1 MASLPSF
8 SASDVQHRVGQA
20 SFDRGRRYFRDRA
33 IFDVRREGRTLKA
46 ACHGSLPDP
55 YYLHV
60 TFDEGGITEA
70 DCSCPVG
77 DGGFCKHVAALL
89 LTWLAD
95 PDVFVETEPVD
106 QALQRRSKEDLI
118 GLIRLMLTRHP
129 ELEDLVAMPSPGSRQ
144 AALEPGVIERQ
155 VRRVFSGDLYEW
167 GSAYRIGR
175 DLERIARQGNA
186 YAQHGDWASTSTLC
200 RALIDGIME
209 HYEMLHDEN
218 GDVAEVV
225 NTCVTH
231 LGRILERATDPA
243 LRSDVAQLLY
253 EVLRWDVA
261 MGGVDLGY
269 EAKDFLQ
276 AHATAG
282 ERADV
287 CARIEADLERLGPA
301 DDWSS
306 GWRREALGGLLLA
319 LQPGEVDDETYL
331 HVCRASGRTE
341 DLVARLLQLGRPDE
355 ALKAARAASDYILLQ
370 LTPHFLDHSHGEA
383 IDALVLNRLG
393 DGTDRRLVEW
403 LKERARDRGDA
414 ELAQRLAERLFMA
427 DPSVERYADVL
438 ALSRTLGREDAVR
451 TALRDRLQSQ
461 KAYAVL
467 IEVYLHDDEPDE
479 ALKLLYLSE
488 KEWGFYGRRSQ
499 LRLTVADAV
508 AEARP
513 EEALQLYLD
522 AATNL
527 IEQRGRSNYA
537 EAARLLHKVR
547 VVYQR
552 RGKHEDWRLFIQELR
567 DTFKTLRALQDELNK
582 AGL

>member
-1 MASLPSF
+1 MASLPPF
-8 SASDVQHRVGQA
+8 SASDVRHRVGQA
-20 SFDRGRRYFRDRA
+20 SFDRGRHYFRDRA

-60 TFDEGGITEA
+60 TFDDDGIAEA

-106 QALQRRSKEDLI
+106 QALQRRSKEELI

-129 ELEDLVAMPSPGSRQ
+129 ELEDLVAMPSPGSVQ
-144 AALEPGVIERQ
+144 ASLEPGLIERQ

-167 GSAYRIGR
+167 GSAYRVGR
-175 DLERIARQGNA
+175 DLERIARQGEA
-186 YAQHGDWASTSTLC
+186 YAQHGDWASTFTLC
-200 RALIDGIME
+200 QALIDGIMAN
-209 HYEMLHDEN
+209 YEMLHDEN

-225 NTCVTH
+225 NACVTH
-231 LGRILERATDPA
+231 LGRILEHATDPA

-253 EVLRWDVA
+253 EVMRWDVA
-261 MGGVDLGY
+261 MGGIDLGY
-269 EAKDFLQ
+269 EAKDFLLT
-276 AHATAG
+276 HATAD

-287 CARIEADLERLGPA
+287 RVRIEADLARLSPS

-306 GWRREALGGLLLA
+306 GWRRERLGGLLLE

-331 HVCRASGRTE
+331 QVCRASGRTE
-341 DLVARLLQLGRPDE
+341 DLVARLLQLDRLDE
-355 ALKAARAASDYILLQ
+355 ALAAARAASDYALLR
-370 LTPHFLDHSHGEA
+370 LTPHFLGYGHGEA
-383 IDALVLNRLG
+383 IDALVLDRLS
-393 DGTDRRLVEW
+393 DDTDRRLVEW

-414 ELAQRLAERLFMA
+414 GLAERLAERLFIA
-427 DPSVERYADVL
+427 DPSVERYAEVL
-438 ALSRTLGREDAVR
+438 ALSRTLGHEAATR
-451 TALRDRLQSQ
+451 TSLRKRLRSQ

-467 IEVYLHDDEPDE
+467 TQAYLHDGEHDE
-479 ALKLLYLSE
+479 ALRLIYLSE
-488 KEWGFYGRRSQ
+488 KEGSWYGRRSQ
-499 LRLTVADAV
+499 MRLTVADAV
-508 AEARP
+508 AETRP

-522 AATNL
+522 AATHL
-527 IEQRGRSNYA
+527 IEQRGRDNYA
-537 EAARLLHKVR
+537 EAAQLLHKAR
-547 VVYQR
+547 TIYQR
-552 RGKHEDWRLFIQELR
+552 RNKHEDWTLFIDELR
-567 DTFKTLRALQDELNK
+567 DTFKTLRALQDEMNK

>member
-8 SASDVQHRVGQA
+8 SASDIRHRVGQA
-20 SFDRGRRYFRDRA
+20 SFDRGRHYFRDRA

-46 ACHGSLPDP
+46 ACHGSLPEP

-60 TFDEGGITEA
+60 TFGDNGIAEA

-77 DGGFCKHVAALL
+77 DGGFCKHVVALL

-95 PDVFVETEPVD
+95 PDVFVETEPVE
-106 QALQRRSKEDLI
+106 QALQRRSKEELI

-144 AALEPGVIERQ
+144 ESLEPGIIERQ

-167 GSAYRIGR
+167 GSAYRVGR
-175 DLERIARQGNA
+175 DLERIMRQGEA
-186 YAQHGDWASTSTLC
+186 YAQHGDWASLFALC
-200 RALIDGIME
+200 RALADGIME

-225 NTCVTH
+225 NTCVTY
-231 LGRILERATDPA
+231 LGRILEHATDSA

-253 EVLRWDVA
+253 EVMRWDVA
-261 MGGVDLGY
+261 MGGMDLGY
-269 EAKDFLQ
+269 EAKDFLL
-276 AHATAG
+276 AHATAD

-287 CARIEADLERLGPA
+287 RARIEDDLKRLGPA

-306 GWRREALGGLLLA
+306 GWRRETLGGLLLDFHS
-319 LQPGEVDDETYL
+319 GEVDDETYL
-331 HVCRASGRTE
+331 QVCRASGRTE
-341 DLVARLLQLGRPDE
+341 DLVARLLQLGRLSE
-355 ALKAARAASDYILLQ
+355 ALTAARAASDYILLQ
-370 LTPHFLDHSHGEA
+370 LTPHFLGHGHGDA

-393 DGTDRRLVEW
+393 DDTDRRLVAW

-414 ELAQRLAERLFMA
+414 ELAERLAERLFMA
-427 DPSVERYADVL
+427 DPSVERYAEVL
-438 ALSRTLGREDAVR
+438 ALSRTLGREDTVR
-451 TALRDRLQSQ
+451 TALRKRLESQ
-461 KAYAVL
+461 KTYAVL
-467 IEVYLHDDEPDE
+467 IDVYLHDDEPDE

-488 KEWGFYGRRSQ
+488 KEGGWYGRRSQ
-499 LRLTVADAV
+499 MRLTVADAV

-522 AATNL
+522 AVTGL
-527 IEQRGRSNYA
+527 TEQRGRDNYA

-547 VVYQR
+547 AIYQR
-552 RGKHEDWRLFIQELR
+552 RGKHEDWTLFIDELR
-567 DTFKTLRALQDELNK
+567 DTFKQLPALKDELNK